1 MEQSVV
7 RWKYSVNFKFN
18 NYRKFNGACYVS
30 IFRNLCG
37 LATNKCCVVGT
48 LISTQ
53 FSQIFVRFTWE
64 RFYHRRIFTSLW
76 IKKKRQNKTK
86 QNKKA
91 EEKTVIR
98 VRLVIIKFKRHFRT
112 LKTVIA
118 LKSNIEIS
126 VAWTNFLP
134 LRQEK
139 QLVRLRKPLIYLSIY
154 LSSHNLSL
162 IRKKLTN
169 VTTHFSVVDSPV
181 LVKIGVRFPPLN
193 EEQCNQLKELW

>member
-1 MEQSVV
+1 MYGSHG
-7 RWKYSVNFKFN
+7 K
-18 NYRKFNGACYVS
+18 G
-30 IFRNLCG
+30 
-37 LATNKCCVVGT
+37 
-48 LISTQ
+48 
-53 FSQIFVRFTWE
+53 FTIAVYLQVYE
-64 RFYHRRIFTSLW
+64 L
-76 IKKKRQNKTK
+76 KKKDKKDKTK

-98 VRLVIIKFKRHFRT
+98 VRLVIMKFKRHFRT

-126 VAWTNFLP
+126 VAWTNFLI

-139 QLVRLRKPLIYLSIY
+139 QPVRLRKPLIYLSIY

-169 VTTHFSVVDSPV
+169 VTIHFSVVDSPV
-181 LVKIGVRFPPLN
+181 LVKIGVRFLPLN
-193 EEQCNQLKELW
+193 EEQCNQLK